1 MNSSKQLINYSSVIE
16 KNKKFI
22 EVYFEVLNSMFRDM
36 LIIKQGLYQLVIN
49 QNSLNLLKLASVSYS
64 QVALIKAI
72 EEVNKAK
79 KMLKFNTNVTGV
91 IDTLLLSILE
101 VKYKWKN

>member
-1 MNSSKQLINYSSVIE
+1 
-16 KNKKFI
+16 
-22 EVYFEVLNSMFRDM
+22 MFRDM

-79 KMLKFNTNVTGV
+79 KC
-91 IDTLLLSILE
+91 
-101 VKYKWKN
+101 